1 MSYRLCSLGGGHSGS
16 KHELW
21 QPFSWPDGIGQRPD
35 HLSKLEAG
43 YCSCLRQLRGA
54 SQVWP
59 LTQFSSVSFLWKIID
74 LPEGQINFFTVSGS
88 TLLRENVFIPVP
100 VYPDF
105 LLALE
110 PGEKNWGRRKKSEA
124 GEKSIKQEK
133 KDFFSCLLGILAS
146 D

>member
-1 MSYRLCSLGGGHSGS
+1 MRRIYKRRLVIAGFIISAYWVKIHWYLSDREMS
-16 KHELW
+16 
-21 QPFSWPDGIGQRPD
+21 
-35 HLSKLEAG
+35 
-43 YCSCLRQLRGA
+43 
-54 SQVWP
+54 
-59 LTQFSSVSFLWKIID
+59 
-74 LPEGQINFFTVSGS
+74 FFTVSGS
-88 TLLRENVFIPVP
+88 TLLRENVFIWVL

-105 LLALE
+105 LVALE